1 MGVIPRLRNVYEW
14 IKTTVMLFL
23 KSNCSVY
30 AASLTYYSMLSIV
43 PILCILLMLAKA
55 IGFDDYAKE
64 KIHCQC
70 EHFIAEFESAPET
83 SITSRALDSE
93 QNIAAKAETARSFAN
108 EARNIEK
115 NLLDGLDRIDFGT
128 MGWIGFIT
136 LLWTALCSIGVVEF
150 SFNEIWSSNN
160 PRSFWKRYL
169 MDFAVL
175 VVLPLFIVLSI
186 SIPVLTFIKEIVA
199 MTFGATVVTKWFSD
213 GVVWLLDSV
222 VARKML
228 TLAFSSLTFAFLF
241 KVLPAA
247 KVKFKYAWWC
257 GVVTAVMFGF
267 WLKICTIAQVGIAR
281 SSLLYGSLALLPIIL
296 AWIFISWQIV
306 LFGCCMVRV
315 THAGRY
321 VDKKPSS
328 SDVK

>member
-1 MGVIPRLRNVYEW
+1 MGVIPRLRNAYGW

-55 IGFDDYAKE
+55 VGFDDYAKE
-64 KIHCQC
+64 KIHWQC
-70 EHFIAEFESAPET
+70 EQFISEFEKAPET

-93 QNIAAKAETARSFAN
+93 RNIAAKAETARSFAK
-108 EARNIEK
+108 EARDIEK
-115 NLLDGLDRIDFGT
+115 NLLDGLDKIDFGT

-175 VVLPLFIVLSI
+175 VVLPLFIALSI
-186 SIPVLTFIKEIVA
+186 SIPLLSLIKGVIT
-199 MTFGATVVTKWFSD
+199 MTLGATFVTKWLSD

-222 VARKML
+222 VTRKML

-241 KVLPAA
+241 KILPAA

-257 GVVTAVMFGF
+257 GVVTAVIFGF
-267 WLKICTIAQVGIAR
+267 WLKVCTIAQVGIAR

-306 LFGCCMVRV
+306 LFGCCLVRV

-321 VDKKPSS
+321 VDKKSSPS
-328 SDVK
+328 DAK

>member
-1 MGVIPRLRNVYEW
+1 
-14 IKTTVMLFL
+14 
-23 KSNCSVY
+23 
-30 AASLTYYSMLSIV
+30 
-43 PILCILLMLAKA
+43 MLAKA
-55 IGFDDYAKE
+55 VGFDDYAKE

-93 QNIAAKAETARSFAN
+93 QNIAAKAETARSFAK
-108 EARNIEK
+108 EARDIEK
-115 NLLDGLDRIDFGT
+115 NLLDGLDKIDSGT

-160 PRSFWKRYL
+160 PRSFWKKYFTDL
-169 MDFAVL
+169 AVL
-175 VVLPLFIVLSI
+175 VVLPLFIALSV
-186 SIPVLTFIKEIVA
+186 SIPLLSFIKEIIT
-199 MTFGATVVTKWFSD
+199 MTLGATFVTKWLSD
-213 GVVWLLDSV
+213 GVVWLLDSI

-228 TLAFSSLTFAFLF
+228 TLAFSSFTFAFLF
-241 KVLPAA
+241 KTLPAA

-281 SSLLYGSLALLPIIL
+281 SSALYGSLALLPIIL

-328 SDVK
+328 SVVK

>member
-1 MGVIPRLRNVYEW
+1 MELKSRLYYAYEW
-14 IKTTVMLFL
+14 IKTSVKLFL
-23 KSNCSVY
+23 KSNCSVF

-43 PILCILLMLAKA
+43 PVLCILLMLAKVV
-55 IGFDDYAKE
+55 GFDDYARE
-64 KIHCQC
+64 KIHWQC
-70 EHFIAEFESAPET
+70 EQFISEFESAPET
-83 SITSRALDSE
+83 SITSRALDNE

-108 EARNIEK
+108 EARKIEK
-115 NLLDGLDRIDFGT
+115 NLLESLDKIDFGT
-128 MGWIGFIT
+128 MGCIGFIT
-136 LLWTALCSIGVVEF
+136 LLWTALCSIGVAEF

-160 PRSFWKRYL
+160 PRPIWKSYL
-169 MDFAVL
+169 TDLAVL
-175 VVLPLFIVLSI
+175 VVLPLFIALAV
-186 SIPVLTFIKEIVA
+186 SIPLLGFVKDIIS
-199 MTFGATVVTKWFSD
+199 MTLGATVVTKWLSD

-222 VARKML
+222 VMRKML

-241 KVLPAA
+241 KTLPAV
-247 KVKFKYAWWC
+247 KVRFKYAWWC
-257 GVVTAVMFGF
+257 GVITAVMFGF

-328 SDVK
+328 SVVK

>member
-1 MGVIPRLRNVYEW
+1 MGVILRLRNTYGW

-43 PILCILLMLAKA
+43 PVLCILLMLAKTV
-55 IGFDDYAKE
+55 GFDDYAKE
-64 KIHCQC
+64 KIHLQC
-70 EHFIAEFESAPET
+70 EQFIAEFERAPET
-83 SITSRALDSE
+83 SITSRALDGGR
-93 QNIAAKAETARSFAN
+93 NIAAKAETARTFAN

-115 NLLDGLDRIDFGT
+115 NLLDGLDKIDFGT

-175 VVLPLFIVLSI
+175 VVLPLFIALSV
-186 SIPVLTFIKEIVA
+186 SIPLLSFIKEIIT
-199 MTFGATVVTKWFSD
+199 MTLGATFVTKWLSD
-213 GVVWLLDSV
+213 GVVWLLDSI

-228 TLAFSSLTFAFLF
+228 TLAFSSFTFAFLF
-241 KVLPAA
+241 KTLPAA

-281 SSLLYGSLALLPIIL
+281 SSALYGSLALLPIIL

-328 SDVK
+328 SVVK